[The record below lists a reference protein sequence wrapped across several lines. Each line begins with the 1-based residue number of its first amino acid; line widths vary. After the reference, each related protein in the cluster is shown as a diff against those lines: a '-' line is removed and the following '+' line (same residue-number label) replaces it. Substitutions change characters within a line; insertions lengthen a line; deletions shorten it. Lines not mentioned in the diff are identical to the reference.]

1 MEKIKEISSEGAKRN
16 LIRIIKGT
24 GFSVMVTII
33 ILLIYSCLLTYTTI
47 NENTMPVVVV
57 VVTALSILIGSFIS
71 SMNIKKNGIANG
83 ALVGLIY
90 ILIIYFISS
99 ITSGNFGFTIASIIM
114 MLASILSGAIGGIIG
129 VNRK

>member
-1 MEKIKEISSEGAKRN
+1 MEKIKEISREGAKRN

-83 ALVGLIY
+83 AFVGLIY